1 MFFLYSILISCIIKG
16 TKNKQDF
23 CLKNNK
29 TKGLLSMLEVIIK
42 SNEFKVKKGMEDAF
56 ESLLNQISS
65 EGEFL
70 YNRDEKDVF
79 SFASQGDL
87 YLEDEDGESIY
98 NDDVLEKLLPFV
110 SEDEPIIILEVDY
123 EELLHTNAYL
133 TRITSKGMDFKR
145 IDDLA
150 QICFT
155 N

>member
-1 MFFLYSILISCIIKG
+1 MREL
-16 TKNKQDF
+16 
-23 CLKNNK
+23 
-29 TKGLLSMLEVIIK
+29 IIK

-79 SFASQGDL
+79 TFASQGDL

-98 NDDVLEKLLPFV
+98 NDDIIEKLLPFI
-110 SEDEPIIILEVDY
+110 SEDEPIIMLEVDY
-123 EELLHTNAYL
+123 EELLHTRAYL
-133 TRITSKGMDFKR
+133 TRITSQGIDFKR

-150 QICFT
+150 EICFT

>member
-1 MFFLYSILISCIIKG
+1 
-16 TKNKQDF
+16 
-23 CLKNNK
+23 
-29 TKGLLSMLEVIIK
+29 MLEVIIK

-56 ESLLNQISS
+56 EHLLNQISS

-98 NDDVLEKLLPFV
+98 NDDILEKLQPFV
-110 SEDEPIIILEVDY
+110 SEDEPIIVLEVDY
-123 EELLHTNAYL
+123 EELLNTNAYL
-133 TRITSKGMDFKR
+133 TRITSQGMDFKR

-150 QICFT
+150 EICFT